1 MADVEGGG
9 DEVAALDLEKALE
22 GASSKRSH
30 PVSCLKMT
38 KRRRVYLRVKRIQ
51 DAVLSALALVILS
64 PLMLLIALAVVI
76 DDPQGGPIFSQI
88 RCGRDGET
96 FRLYKFRTMCVGAEQ
111 RLSELLPYNE
121 MVGPVFKIQN
131 DPRITRLGR
140 FLRSTGMDELPQLL
154 NILRGNMS
162 IVGPRPPLPREVA
175 EYTPYQRQRLTV
187 TPGLTCFWQVSPH
200 RNSLSFD
207 DWVELDLR
215 YIQEQSWLLD
225 WKLTFRTVRAVLRR
239 EGL

>member
-1 MADVEGGG
+1 M
-9 DEVAALDLEKALE
+9 AALDLEKALE
-22 GASSKRSH
+22 GASSKQSH

-38 KRRRVYLRVKRIQ
+38 KRRRVYLRIKRIQ

>member
-1 MADVEGGG
+1 M
-9 DEVAALDLEKALE
+9 DLEKALRE
-22 GASSKRSH
+22 ASSRQSH
-30 PVSCLKMT
+30 LLSYPKMT
-38 KRRRVYLRVKRIQ
+38 KKRCVYLRVKRIQ
-51 DAVLSALALVILS
+51 DTVLSALALVILS
-64 PLMLLIALAVVI
+64 PLLLLIALAVVI

-88 RCGRDGET
+88 RCGQGGEL

-121 MVGPVFKIQN
+121 MTGPAFKIQN

-140 FLRSTGMDELPQLL
+140 FLRSTGLDELPQLV
-154 NILRGNMS
+154 NILKGDMS
-162 IVGPRPPLPREVA
+162 VVGPRPPLLREVA
-175 EYTPYQRQRLTV
+175 EYTLYQRQRLTV
-187 TPGLTCFWQVSPH
+187 TPGLTCFWQVSPR

-215 YIQEQSWLLD
+215 YIRERSWLLD
-225 WKLTFRTVRAVLRR
+225 WKLTFQTVKAVLRR

>member
-1 MADVEGGG
+1 METV
-9 DEVAALDLEKALE
+9 DLEKASRE
-22 GASSKRSH
+22 ASSTQSH
-30 PVSCLKMT
+30 PVSGLEMT
-38 KRRRVYLRVKRIQ
+38 KRRRAYLRVKRIQ
-51 DAVLSALALVILS
+51 DALLSALALIVLS

-76 DDPQGGPIFSQI
+76 DDPQGSPIFSQI

-96 FRLYKFRTMCVGAEQ
+96 FRLYKFRTMCVGAEH

-121 MVGPVFKIQN
+121 MVGPAFKIQN

-140 FLRSTGMDELPQLL
+140 FLRSTGLDELPQLV
-154 NILRGNMS
+154 NILKGDMS
-162 IVGPRPPLPREVA
+162 VVGPRPPLPREVEA
-175 EYTPYQRQRLTV
+175 YTPYQRQRLMV
-187 TPGLTCFWQVSPH
+187 TPGLTCFWQVSPR

-215 YIQEQSWLLD
+215 YIREQSWLLD

>member
-1 MADVEGGG
+1 MALKSSEKTLEVPSEQPRFDVYTSITP
-9 DEVAALDLEKALE
+9 K
-22 GASSKRSH
+22 KRI
-30 PVSCLKMT
+30 
-38 KRRRVYLRVKRIQ
+38 YLHIKRIQ
-51 DAVLSALALVILS
+51 DIVLSALALVILS

-76 DDPQGGPIFSQI
+76 DDPRGGPIFSQI
-88 RCGRDGET
+88 RCGRNGEL
-96 FRLYKFRTMCVGAEQ
+96 FRLYKFRTMCVDAEQ

-121 MVGPVFKIQN
+121 MAGPVFKIQN
-131 DPRITRLGR
+131 DPRITRRGR
-140 FLRSTGMDELPQLL
+140 FLRSTGLDELPQLI

-187 TPGLTCFWQVSPH
+187 TPGLTCFWQVSPR

-215 YIQEQSWLLD
+215 YIREQSWLLD
-225 WKLTFRTVRAVLRR
+225 WKLTFQTVRAVLRR

>member
-1 MADVEGGG
+1 MWRYGPGGP
-9 DEVAALDLEKALE
+9 ALLGRRED
-22 GASSKRSH
+22 
-30 PVSCLKMT
+30 
-38 KRRRVYLRVKRIQ
+38 RRRYLRRKR
-51 DAVLSALALVILS
+51 VLDVALSLLALLLLS
-64 PLMLLIALAVVI
+64 PLLLAIGLLVVL
-76 DDPQGGPIFSQI
+76 DDPKGGPIFRQE
-88 RCGRDGET
+88 RVGKGGRR
-96 FRLYKFRTMCVGAEQ
+96 FWMYKFRTMCVDAEQ

>member
-1 MADVEGGG
+1 MATI
-9 DEVAALDLEKALE
+9 DLENAL
-22 GASSKRSH
+22 GDASSKQSH

-38 KRRRVYLRVKRIQ
+38 KKRRVYLCIKRMQ
-51 DAVLSALALVILS
+51 DTVLSALALIVLF

-88 RCGRDGET
+88 RCGQDGGT

-121 MVGPVFKIQN
+121 MAGPAFKIQN

-140 FLRSTGMDELPQLL
+140 FLRSTGLDELPQLV
-154 NILRGNMS
+154 NILKGDMS
-162 IVGPRPPLPREVA
+162 VVGPRPPLLREVEA
-175 EYTPYQRQRLTV
+175 YTPYQRQRLAV

-215 YIQEQSWLLD
+215 YIREQSWLLD
-225 WKLTFRTVRAVLRR
+225 WKLTFWTVRAVLRR